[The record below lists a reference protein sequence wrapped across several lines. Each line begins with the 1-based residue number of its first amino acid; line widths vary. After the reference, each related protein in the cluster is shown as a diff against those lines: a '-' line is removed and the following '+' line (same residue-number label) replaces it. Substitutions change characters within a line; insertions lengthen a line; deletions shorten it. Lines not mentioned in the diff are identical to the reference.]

1 MSTTATTTIPHAT
14 LHSAEDASVNVVLSQ
29 AGGTTEA
36 RYVRR
41 REEVAICYLSA
52 QTGCAK
58 GCRFCHLT
66 QTRQTE
72 DADVSLDELLE
83 QADRVLAH
91 YDAECARGVPAARTL
106 HYNFMARGEALASA
120 VVREEADALF
130 SALIARARTRGLA
143 SAFKVSTIMPRECR
157 GLSLCEVFGGVPA
170 DIYYS
175 LYSTDPAFRRR
186 WLPNALPVDEAL
198 GALVEYQAL
207 TRKIP
212 VLHWAFI
219 AGENDDPT
227 TIAGIIAALRAHG
240 LRVDV
245 NIVRY
250 NPYSAAQG
258 QEPPLA
264 VIERNAR
271 LLEDGLPGTRVQIVP
286 RVGFDVHASCGM
298 FVPGA

>member
-1 MSTTATTTIPHAT
+1 MSTPPVIT
-14 LHSAEDASVNVVLSQ
+14 LRSAEDASANFVLAQ

-66 QTRQTE
+66 QTRQTR
-72 DADVSLDELLE
+72 DTDVSVEDLLA

-91 YDAECARGVPAARTL
+91 YDAECARGIPPAQTL
-106 HYNFMARGEALASA
+106 HYNFMARGEVFASA
-120 VVREEADALF
+120 VVRDQADALF
-130 SALIARARTRGLA
+130 GALIARARARGLA
-143 SAFKVSTIMPRECR
+143 AAIKCSTIMPRELR
-157 GLSLCEVFGGVPA
+157 GVSLCELFGGIPV
-170 DIYYS
+170 DVYYS
-175 LYSTDPAFRRR
+175 LYSTDPEVRRR
-186 WLPNALPVDEAL
+186 WLPNALPVEEAL
-198 GALVEYQAL
+198 EALVAYQAL

-219 AGENDDPT
+219 AGVNDDPA
-227 TIAGIIAALRAHG
+227 TIAGIIAAVRAHG

-250 NPYSAAQG
+250 NPFSAAQG
-258 QEPPLA
+258 AEPPRE

-286 RVGFDVHASCGM
+286 RVGFDVKASCGM
-298 FVPGA
+298 FVAQAA